1 MRFSAWSLRVISV
14 CSALVFAAPASAHL
28 SVSPTRVGVGEAVDL
43 TFGAPNEDDD
53 LGIDHVTLTAPAGFE
68 LDDAEAKPG
77 WTQSRTGSSVTW
89 TGGRI
94 PKGEYATFGIR
105 GTAPATPGT
114 VTFKV
119 RVGDRTGTSITY
131 RVGLDV
137 VTSTSRDNGA
147 RSLGKAAVAV
157 ALVAG
162 ALALG
167 ALFVG
172 MYVWLRPP
180 PAA

>member
-14 CSALVFAAPASAHL
+14 CSALVFVPSAWAHL
-28 SVSPTRVGVGEAVDL
+28 SVSPTRVGVGDAVDL

-53 LGIDHVTLTAPAGFE
+53 LGVDHVTLTVPAGFG

-77 WTQSRTGSSVTW
+77 WTQSKAGGSITW
-89 TGGRI
+89 SGGRI

-105 GTAPATPGT
+105 GTAPTTPGT

-119 RVGDRTGTSITY
+119 LVGDRTGKSITY
-131 RVGLDV
+131 RVGVDV
-137 VTSTSRDNGA
+137 VKSTSRDNGA
-147 RSLGKAAVAV
+147 RSLGKAAIAV

-162 ALALG
+162 ALALAG
-167 ALFVG
+167 LFVG
-172 MYVWLRPP
+172 IYVWLRPP